1 MAVTS
6 TLVASPTGTSTTRT
20 AACLERTETNREL
33 LWSPPP
39 RPTNAGG
46 QLAQSAGAL
55 SARAAITPGS
65 PEVTV
70 IPSER
75 SSAWRRA
82 RTTAG
87 FWGTT
92 RSEGGGTPAQAAS
105 NAAAVAVASTTRDG
119 ERVADIAEPAQPRPT
134 P

>member
-6 TLVASPTGTSTTRT
+6 TLVASPTGTSTTRI
-20 AACLERTETNREL
+20 AARLARTETNREL

-39 RPTNAGG
+39 RPTVAGG

-65 PEVTV
+65 PKVTV

-75 SSAWRRA
+75 ISAWRRS
-82 RTTAG
+82 RTTAE

-92 RSEGGGTPAQAAS
+92 RSEGGGTPAQAGRY
-105 NAAAVAVASTTRDG
+105 AAA
-119 ERVADIAEPAQPRPT
+119 
-134 P
+134 